1 MATIIGSQFNDNDTV
16 NGIPLIFRR
25 RLVGTLLNDSIFGLA
40 GNDILEGLAGNDL
53 LDGGTG
59 NDTMR
64 GGIGNDTYIVDA
76 PGDVVIELA
85 GQGID
90 EVRSSISY
98 TLPLNVE
105 NLMLLGTANI
115 NGTGNALNNVINGN
129 SGNNFLF
136 GLAGNDTLNGGD
148 GNDYLDG
155 GTGNDTMNGGFGD
168 DTYIVDSAGDV
179 AGEVAGG
186 IDLVIASVSHTLSL
200 NLENLNLSGVA
211 NINGTGNAKDNIING
226 NAGNNFLFGLAGN
239 DTINGGAGN
248 DYLDG
253 GAGIDTLRGGA
264 GNDTYIVDSASD
276 VVVELAG
283 QGIDEVRS
291 FVSHTLSA
299 NVENLTLLGAANI
312 NGTGNTLNNIINGNA
327 GNNFLFGLAGNDIIN
342 GGAGNDYLDGGVGID
357 TLRGGAGNDTYI
369 VDSASDVVVELA
381 GQGIDEVR
389 SFVSHTLSANVENL
403 TLLGAANINGTGN
416 DLNNVINGNAGNNF
430 LFGLAGNDTLNGGDG
445 NDLLSGG
452 LGNDTMNGGFG
463 DDTYIVDSLG
473 DVAAEVAG
481 GIDLVIASVSHTLSA
496 NLENLNLSGVANIN
510 GTGNFRDNVI
520 NGNSG
525 NNVLSGLGGNDTLVG
540 GSGSDTLLG
549 GDGNDRLRGGT
560 TANNAG
566 ERDIMTGGLGAD
578 TFELGN
584 SAGSYYLNT
593 VGNSYASIT
602 DFSAFQLDKF
612 QVKGALSQY
621 RLDKT
626 RSLEGGAALDTLIYR
641 GNDLI
646 AVVRDTTNV
655 LLGRDF
661 VVV

>member
-1 MATIIGSQFNDNDTV
+1 MANIIGSPFNDNDTV

-25 RLVGTLLNDSIFGLA
+25 RLTGTLANDSISGLA

-53 LDGGTG
+53 LNGGTG

-64 GGIGNDTYIVDA
+64 GGAGNDTYIVDS
-76 PGDVVIELA
+76 PGDVVVELF

-129 SGNNFLF
+129 SGNNSLF
-136 GLAGNDTLNGGD
+136 GLVGNDTLNGGD

-168 DTYIVDSAGDV
+168 DTYIVDSADDV

-200 NLENLNLSGVA
+200 NLENLILSGVA
-211 NINGTGNAKDNIING
+211 SINGTGNAKDNVING
-226 NAGNNFLFGLAGN
+226 NSGNNFLFGLAGN

-253 GAGIDTLRGGA
+253 GVGIDTLRGGT
-264 GNDTYIVDSASD
+264 GNDTYIVDAASD
-276 VVVELAG
+276 VVVELVG

-291 FVSHTLSA
+291 FA
-299 NVENLTLLGAANI
+299 
-312 NGTGNTLNNIINGNA
+312 
-327 GNNFLFGLAGNDIIN
+327 
-342 GGAGNDYLDGGVGID
+342 
-357 TLRGGAGNDTYI
+357 
-369 VDSASDVVVELA
+369 
-381 GQGIDEVR
+381 
-389 SFVSHTLSANVENL
+389 SHTLSANVENL

-445 NDLLSGG
+445 NDYLHGG
-452 LGNDTMNGGFG
+452 IGNDNMNGGFG

-481 GIDLVIASVSHTLSA
+481 GIDLVIASVSHTLSV
-496 NLENLNLSGVANIN
+496 NLENLTLTGVANLN

-520 NGNSG
+520 VGNSG
-525 NNVLSGLGGNDTLVG
+525 NNVLSGLGGNDTMVG
-540 GSGSDTLLG
+540 GAGSDTLLG

-560 TANNAG
+560 TALNAG
-566 ERDIMTGGLGAD
+566 ERDIMTGGVGAD

-626 RSLEGGAALDTLIYR
+626 RSLEGGAAIDTLIYR

-661 VVV
+661 VTV

>member
-59 NDTMR
+59 SDTMR
-64 GGIGNDTYIVDA
+64 GGVGNDTYIVDS

-105 NLMLLGTANI
+105 NLTLLGTANI

-136 GLAGNDTLNGGD
+136 GLAGNDTLNSGD

-211 NINGTGNAKDNIING
+211 NINGTGNAKDNVING

-253 GAGIDTLRGGA
+253 GAGIDTLSGGA
-264 GNDTYIVDSASD
+264 GNDTYIVDSVSD

-283 QGIDEVRS
+283 QGIDEVR
-291 FVSHTLSA
+291 
-299 NVENLTLLGAANI
+299 
-312 NGTGNTLNNIINGNA
+312 
-327 GNNFLFGLAGNDIIN
+327 
-342 GGAGNDYLDGGVGID
+342 
-357 TLRGGAGNDTYI
+357 
-369 VDSASDVVVELA
+369 AS
-381 GQGIDEVR
+381 
-389 SFVSHTLSANVENL
+389 VSHTLSANVENL

-445 NDLLSGG
+445 NDFLSGG

-463 DDTYIVDSLG
+463 DDTYIVDSAG

-481 GIDLVIASVSHTLSA
+481 GIDLVIASVSHALSA

-525 NNVLSGLGGNDTLVG
+525 NNMLSGLGGNDTLVG

-566 ERDIMTGGLGAD
+566 ERDIMTGGVGAD

-621 RLDKT
+621 QLDKT